1 MEEGGRE
8 RSREDSSGVMNG
20 GDPFDDDAKLA
31 RVTVVKMQYLT
42 RKCSIAISV
51 MSARYSNEQK
61 SGKKILPLICLFSVF
76 FHFFC
81 SAHRG

>member
-1 MEEGGRE
+1 MREKE

-20 GDPFDDDAKLA
+20 GDPFDDDADAKVG
-31 RVTVVKMQYLT
+31 RVTVVKIQYLT

-61 SGKKILPLICLFSVF
+61 SGKKYC
-76 FHFFC
+76 H
-81 SAHRG
+81 